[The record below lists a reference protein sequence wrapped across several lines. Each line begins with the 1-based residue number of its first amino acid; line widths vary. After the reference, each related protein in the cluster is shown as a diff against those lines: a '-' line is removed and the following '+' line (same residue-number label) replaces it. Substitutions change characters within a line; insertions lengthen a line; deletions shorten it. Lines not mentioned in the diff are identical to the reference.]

1 MKAHI
6 KNIENGL
13 GVLIPDEYVKYL
25 NFHSGSIVDIGLD
38 KKRGVIII
46 SHISESED
54 IVKRYISSA
63 EAMA

>member
-38 KKRGVIII
+38 KKKGAIII

-63 EAMA
+63 ETMA

>member
-1 MKAHI
+1 MKALV

-25 NFHSGSIVDIGLD
+25 NLHTGSIVDIGLD
-38 KKRGVIII
+38 KKKGLIII

-63 EAMA
+63 ESMA